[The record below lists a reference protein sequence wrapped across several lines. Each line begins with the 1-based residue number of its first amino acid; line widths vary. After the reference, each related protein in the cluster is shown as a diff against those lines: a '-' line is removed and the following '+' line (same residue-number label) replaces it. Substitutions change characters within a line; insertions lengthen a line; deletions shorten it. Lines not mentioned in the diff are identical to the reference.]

1 MIARKFSSGAQRRA
15 TSVLWTVIV
24 GLLAAAGC
32 TGGQP
37 DPDAERLADLRN
49 ERAELRRQ
57 FSAVQ
62 DGIRR
67 TQAAAL
73 DDPGVRAAQESFYER
88 LAATIVEA
96 DPSAAGLLERARR
109 IGADLD
115 RVSGPVLTTPEQVDE
130 VVASTS
136 EREAV
141 ADELAAAE
149 LELRPHIDRAMQD
162 PVVSTAFAALQ
173 DSVQVVMER
182 IDPSS
187 AAAVVRLNRIAE
199 QMGDID
205 EQIARLERDR

>member
-15 TSVLWTVIV
+15 STVLWALILGFVAST
-24 GLLAAAGC
+24 GC

-37 DPDAERLADLRN
+37 DPDAERLTALRD

-57 FSAVQ
+57 FAAVQ

-73 DDPGVRAAQESFYER
+73 DDPAVRAAQESFYER
-88 LAATIVEA
+88 LAASIVES
-96 DPSAAGLLERARR
+96 DPAAAGLLERARR

-115 RVSGPVLTTPEQVDE
+115 RVSGPVLTTPEQADE
-130 VVASTS
+130 AVASAS

-141 ADELAAAE
+141 ANELAAAE
-149 LELRPHIDRAMQD
+149 MALRPHIDRAMQD
-162 PVVSTAFAALQ
+162 PVVSTAFTALQ
-173 DSVQVVMER
+173 DSVQAVMER

-187 AAAVVRLNRIAE
+187 AAAVARLKQIAE
-199 QMGDID
+199 QMRDLDG
-205 EQIARLERDR
+205 QIARLEGDR

>member
-1 MIARKFSSGAQRRA
+1 VIARKFSCGAPRRVS
-15 TSVLWTVIV
+15 SVPWAILV
-24 GLLAAAGC
+24 GLVAGAGC

-37 DPDAERLADLRN
+37 DPDAEQLATLRT
-49 ERAELRRQ
+49 ERAELRSR

-88 LAATIVEA
+88 LAASIMES
-96 DPSAAGLLERARR
+96 DPAAAGLLERARR

-115 RVSGPVLTTPEQVDE
+115 RVSGPVLTTPEQADE
-130 VVASTS
+130 AVASAS

-141 ADELAAAE
+141 ANELAAVE
-149 LELRPHIDRAMQD
+149 LALRPHIDRAMQD
-162 PVVSTAFAALQ
+162 PEVNTAFTALQ

-187 AAAVVRLNRIAE
+187 AAAVARLKQIAE
-199 QMGDID
+199 QMRDLDG
-205 EQIARLERDR
+205 QIARLEGDR

>member
-1 MIARKFSSGAQRRA
+1 MIARKFSSGAQRRTA
-15 TSVLWTVIV
+15 TLLLPAIV
-24 GLLAAAGC
+24 GVLTAAGC
-32 TGGQP
+32 TGGP
-37 DPDAERLADLRN
+37 RDADAERLTALRN
-49 ERAELRRQ
+49 ERAELRRR

-73 DDPGVRAAQESFYER
+73 DDPGVRAAQESFYEH
-88 LAATIVEA
+88 LAASIVEA

-130 VVASTS
+130 AVASAS

-141 ADELAAAE
+141 ADDLAAAE
-149 LELRPHIDRAMQD
+149 LELRPHIDRAMRD
-162 PVVSTAFAALQ
+162 PVVGAAFAALQ
-173 DSVQVVMER
+173 DSVRVAMER

-187 AAAVVRLNRIAE
+187 AAAVARLNRIAE
-199 QMGDID
+199 QMGELE
-205 EQIARLERDR
+205 EQIARLEGDR